1 MMNRFRQPLILGVLA
16 AVLGGWSINSPV
28 GDIQPLGGSSG
39 GSTDPNAVHITG
51 TETITGAK
59 TFAADITANQNMT
72 FAGNANVAL
81 IQMPKAGRIAFGTD
95 IATAATSGHNG
106 QAIMIGPVDPNSYAA
121 SGGSY
126 YYGDNAILMGAGASI
141 LTTIGDTS
149 DNNIAIGSVASVFA
163 NPNTTLSNHHCF
175 RNTAI
180 GSQYTTIQGYRSTAV
195 GNGANTAGFN
205 NIAIGDYAGV
215 GTTANEFQG
224 SIAMGR
230 AASCQNN
237 FSVALGTSSTTT
249 ADHQVMLGTA
259 AETVAHPGPSSFTGL
274 ATFSGNVALNQ
285 NATMA
290 GTSVFNWGTDA
301 TGSASVAQAIV
312 MGPTNPNN
320 AATNNTIVMGS
331 GAYSTG
337 AGARSVFIG
346 AKAGSLQA
354 SNSSVAIGVNA
365 TVNSGTSIAIGS
377 NAGSATVGCGQDS
390 VCIGRNTQ
398 ASNNSTGQSIALGFA
413 AANANNV
420 SAAIGANSATTADHQ
435 IMLGT
440 SAETVV
446 APGPLTA
453 NGNSTLGSAA
463 TNYVSVGGTNRL
475 LSPADGTLQ
484 LTSSTGTFST
494 LQMGGATSTTG
505 LKLIPSNGLLTLQDA
520 TNSGAIGVSIG
531 ASAGVTAISTL
542 GQASLGEVQVGRA
555 VGDALRLTTTVNMR
569 GSSDSQIGW
578 ASGNGANTTRD
589 VSFYRSAAGVVGVN
603 NGSGTSPN
611 GDMTMRNLTV
621 ATNPSL
627 SAVNPATYYRYDEC
641 DNYNTLS
648 QFFSV
653 NGTVGANS
661 NSTPVGNATS
671 SVSHPGILSVSMTGS
686 AAGGAITGLINGI
699 YRKSATITW
708 QWRVTFQMPTVASTS
723 ANRYTL
729 NVGSFNYNATAP
741 WAGPYISYNDNVNSG
756 NWVLNSSYGA
766 GTITSTNTAI
776 AVPAVGTWHV
786 LAITLVNGLFTY
798 VLDGTTLGTVNDT
811 NLTAGD
817 QWCTFAGS
825 IQIAP
830 SSFTTNTYAFID
842 SYDILV
848 TGISR

>member
-1 MMNRFRQPLILGVLA
+1 MMNRFRQSLILGVLA

-320 AATNNTIVMGS
+320 AATNNTIVLGS

-337 AGARSVFIG
+337 AGARSVIIG
-346 AKAGSLQA
+346 AKAGSLVA

-377 NAGSATVGCGQDS
+377 NAGAATVGCGQDS
-390 VCIGRNTQ
+390 ICIGRNTQ
-398 ASNNSTGQSIALGFA
+398 ASNNSTGQSIAFGFGA
-413 AANANNV
+413 LNSNNV

-440 SAETVV
+440 SAESVV
-446 APGPLTA
+446 TPGPLTA
-453 NGNSTLGSAA
+453 NANNQFGLASTNFHGINTAPVFSQVLTIKGASTDNSTNAVYVTKSDNTPAFVVRGTGSILSYNVITANIFGTAANPAFVTATGAGLWSPTTNQLGFSTAGVAA
-463 TNYVSVGGTNRL
+463 GFVDASQNWSVAPAASNYLQLGTTSKL
-475 LSPADGTLQ
+475 LAPSDGTLQ
-484 LTSSTGTFST
+484 ITSSTGTFST
-494 LQMGGATSTTG
+494 LLLGAAGTTTG
-505 LKLIPSNGLLTLQDA
+505 MKLAATNGLLTLND
-520 TNSGAIGVSIG
+520 GANGGTAQLSINT
-531 ASAGVTAISTL
+531 SAGGTALFTN
-542 GQASLGEVQVGRA
+542 GQASLGEVQVARA
-555 VGDALRLTTTVNMR
+555 TGDALRLTTTVHFR
-569 GSSDSQIGW
+569 GSSDSQMGF
-578 ASGNGANTTRD
+578 ASGNGANTARD
-589 VSFYRSAAGVVGVN
+589 TTWYRSAAGVIGIN
-603 NGSGTSPN
+603 AGAGT
-611 GDMTMRNLTV
+611 
-621 ATNPSL
+621 
-627 SAVNPATYYRYDEC
+627 
-641 DNYNTLS
+641 
-648 QFFSV
+648 
-653 NGTVGANS
+653 
-661 NSTPVGNATS
+661 TP
-671 SVSHPGILSVSMTGS
+671 TGS
-686 AAGGAITGLINGI
+686 LTL
-699 YRKSATITW
+699 
-708 QWRVTFQMPTVASTS
+708 ASV
-723 ANRYTL
+723 L
-729 NVGSFNYNATAP
+729 
-741 WAGPYISYNDNVNSG
+741 
-756 NWVLNSSYGA
+756 LNSSATKWSSGA
-766 GTITSTNTAI
+766 LTPNSNVTGS
-776 AVPAVGTWHV
+776 VGDMYTWTGG
-786 LAITLVNGLFTY
+786 AA
-798 VLDGTTLGTVNDT
+798 GTTL
-811 NLTAGD
+811 
-817 QWCTFAGS
+817 WIKESGS
-825 IQIAP
+825 A
-830 SSFTTNTYAFID
+830 TNTGWV
-842 SYDILV
+842 SK
-848 TGISR
+848 